1 MGRSNVSCVK
11 GKNILNVNQSIKD
24 YSKLL
29 FSSGPLS
36 LRSFVLTYSG
46 NIDANQ
52 WIWCSFRGAQ
62 SISTPRPFW

>member
-1 MGRSNVSCVK
+1 MGRSNVSSVK

-52 WIWCSFRGAQ
+52 WIRCSF
-62 SISTPRPFW
+62 